1 MNDTQLV
8 VHEKHYEKNPYIKDL
23 VQTIEIDSKKSFV
36 GKTTQNVIDLDTG
49 ELLPQEI
56 FVLGEKKFVDKT
68 QFMKVYQEGLSR
80 IFGLTK
86 AEEKV
91 FYNYIYNILQKDK
104 DWFMFNLIECKEKT
118 NLKSKSSIYTA
129 LKGLTNKQLICKAE
143 FAGKYF
149 INPTVFFNG
158 NRITL
163 MQTYYM
169 NDFKQLKQ

>member
-1 MNDTQLV
+1 MNDSLLV
-8 VHEKHYEKNPYIKDL
+8 VHEKHYEKNPYIRDL
-23 VQTIEIDSKKSFV
+23 VQTIEIDSKKSFI
-36 GKTTQNVIDLDTG
+36 GKTTQNLIDLDTG
-49 ELLPQEI
+49 ELLPQEVL
-56 FVLGEKKFVDKT
+56 VLGEKKFVDKT
-68 QFMKVYQEGLSR
+68 QFMKVYTEGVSR

-86 AEEKV
+86 SEEKV
-91 FYNYIYNILQKDK
+91 LYNYIYQIVPKDK
-104 DWFMFNLIECKEKT
+104 DWFMFQLGDCKEKT

-163 MQTYYM
+163 MQTYYLQE
-169 NDFKQLKQ
+169 FKQLK